1 MKLDEAATERRE
13 RQKLRLEKLA
23 AISRKRHELS
33 ITSDWR
39 YPRFLDFLQISPSY
53 RLAHL
58 LAVGKV
64 KRRGLKLPAD
74 FAEVELT
81 YAAFGDVTRTY
92 FWDWWLKTA
101 QYQFGASLKPEAKV
115 LLKLNLKQEP
125 SVDDIEKAKSELA
138 DYLYVDRPAQG
149 NQALM
154 VVALPVHT
162 DRKTMLKAFE
172 KLLDANYG
180 SQQKPVGVAPYS
192 IIRNKMRENTLMVAL
207 KVLRARAALPNERL
221 FVIGHKTKVSPANE
235 ITDFDRRARGEYSNE
250 RKQMEI
256 LTSRHLHR
264 AYLLAENAAR
274 GRFPS
279 LDPLPDDPNRPPFD
293 YKQLNAQF
301 RAFLKWGELEK
312 GKLKQ
317 LSNAGLGDRA

>member
-1 MKLDEAATERRE
+1 MTRPQILFNAIAVSRR
-13 RQKLRLEKLA
+13 
-23 AISRKRHELS
+23 RHELS
-33 ITSDWR
+33 VISDWR

-64 KRRGLKLPAD
+64 RRRSLALPAD
-74 FAEVELT
+74 FDEVERT
-81 YAAFGDVTRTY
+81 YAAFGDVTQTY

-101 QYQFGASLKPEAKV
+101 QYQFGVSLKPEAKV
-115 LLKLNLKQEP
+115 LLKLNLKHEP
-125 SVDDIEKAKSELA
+125 SADDIEKAKIELT

-154 VVALPVHT
+154 VAALPVHT

-172 KLLDANYG
+172 KLLDEHYG
-180 SQQKPVGVAPYS
+180 TQQRSVGVAPY
-192 IIRNKMRENTLMVAL
+192 IVIRNKMREQTLKVAL
-207 KVLRARAALPNERL
+207 RVLRARAALPNERL
-221 FVIGHKTKVSPANE
+221 FVIGNKVNVSPANA
-235 ITDFDRRARGEYSNE
+235 TSNFSQRARGEDSDK

-274 GRFPS
+274 GRFPT
-279 LDPLPDDPNRPPFD
+279 LDPLSDDPNRPQFD
-293 YKQLNAQF
+293 YKQLQLQF
-301 RAFLKWGELEK
+301 KEYLKWGEAEK
-312 GKLKQ
+312 ARLKSIAAKQ
-317 LSNAGLGDRA
+317 SRRS

>member
-1 MKLDEAATERRE
+1 MTRPHV
-13 RQKLRLEKLA
+13 LA
-23 AISRKRHELS
+23 NAIAVSRKRHELS
-33 ITSDWR
+33 VTSDWR

-58 LAVGKV
+58 LATGGL
-64 KRRGLKLPAD
+64 KRRGLALPAD
-74 FAEVELT
+74 FDEVEET
-81 YAAFGDVTRTY
+81 YAAFGDVTQTY
-92 FWDWWLKTA
+92 FWDWWLKAA
-101 QYQFGASLKPEAKV
+101 QYQFGVSLKPEAKV
-115 LLKLNLKQEP
+115 LLKLDLKHEP
-125 SVDDIEKAKSELA
+125 TVDGIEKAKAEFA

-172 KLLDANYG
+172 RLLDKHYG
-180 SQQKPVGVAPYS
+180 SQQQPVGVAPYS
-192 IIRNKMRENTLMVAL
+192 IIRNKMRESTLKVAL

-221 FVIGHKTKVSPANE
+221 FVIGNKTNVSPANAT
-235 ITDFDRRARGEYSNE
+235 TDFSKRARGEESNK

-293 YKQLNAQF
+293 YKQLQAQF
-301 RAFLKWGELEK
+301 KAYLKWGEAEK
-312 GKLKQ
+312 RRLNELRKHAK
-317 LSNAGLGDRA
+317 

>member
-1 MKLDEAATERRE
+1 MD
-13 RQKLRLEKLA
+13 
-23 AISRKRHELS
+23 
-33 ITSDWR
+33 
-39 YPRFLDFLQISPSY
+39 YLQISPSY

-58 LAVGKV
+58 LAVGRL
-64 KRRGLKLPAD
+64 KRRGLALPAD
-74 FAEVELT
+74 FSEVERT

-92 FWDWWLKTA
+92 FWDWWLKSA
-101 QYQFGASLKPEAKV
+101 QYQFGVSLKPEAAV
-115 LLKLNLKQEP
+115 LLKLDLKHEP
-125 SVDDIEKAKSELA
+125 LDEDIEKAKVKLS

-172 KLLDANYG
+172 RLLDANYG
-180 SQQKPVGVAPYS
+180 SQQKPIGVAPYS
-192 IIRNKMRENTLMVAL
+192 VIRNKMREGTLKVAL

-221 FVIGHKTKVSPANE
+221 FVIGNKTNIAPYHAVSDLKKR
-235 ITDFDRRARGEYSNE
+235 TRGEDSDK
-250 RKQMEI
+250 RKMMEI

-279 LDPLPDDPNRPPFD
+279 LDPLPDDPKRPQFD
-293 YKQLNAQF
+293 YKQLQLQF
-301 RAFLKWGELEK
+301 KEYLRWGEGEK
-312 GKLKQ
+312 TRL
-317 LSNAGLGDRA
+317 NALRKGR

>member
-1 MKLDEAATERRE
+1 MTRP
-13 RQKLRLEKLA
+13 QVLA
-23 AISRKRHELS
+23 NAIAVSRKRHELS
-33 ITSDWR
+33 VTSDWR

-58 LAVGKV
+58 LATDRL
-64 KRRGLKLPAD
+64 KRKRLALPAD
-74 FAEVELT
+74 FSVVEQT

-92 FWDWWLKTA
+92 FWDWWLKAA
-101 QYQFGASLKPEAKV
+101 QYQFGVSLKPEAKV
-115 LLKLNLKQEP
+115 LLKLDLKHEP
-125 SVDDIEKAKSELA
+125 SADDIEKAKSELS

-154 VVALPVHT
+154 VIALPVHT

-172 KLLDANYG
+172 RLLDENYG

-192 IIRNKMRENTLMVAL
+192 IIRNKMRESTLKVAL

-221 FVIGHKTKVSPANE
+221 FVIGNRTNVSPAQAT
-235 ITDFDRRARGEYSNE
+235 TDLKQRTRGEDSDK
-250 RKQMEI
+250 RKKMEI

-279 LDPLPDDPNRPPFD
+279 LDPLPNDPHRPSFD
-293 YKQLNAQF
+293 YKQLQSQF
-301 RAFLKWGELEK
+301 KEYLKWGEAEK
-312 GKLKQ
+312 VRLVGLRKKQ
-317 LSNAGLGDRA
+317 Q